1 MYGLF
6 VDVVILAGSPVAS
19 GVGVLI
25 LLQNHINVAREMT
38 KINTEMIGTFRSPDF
53 GLFGYMDGTS
63 QRLYHQSW

>member
-1 MYGLF
+1 
-6 VDVVILAGSPVAS
+6 VAS

-25 LLQNHINVAREMT
+25 LLQNHIDVARETT